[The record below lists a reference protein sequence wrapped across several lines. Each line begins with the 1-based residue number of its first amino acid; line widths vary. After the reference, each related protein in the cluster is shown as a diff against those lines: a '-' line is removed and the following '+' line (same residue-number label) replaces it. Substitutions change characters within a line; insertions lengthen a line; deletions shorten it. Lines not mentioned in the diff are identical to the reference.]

1 MTETVLTNEEIMHL
15 WDTRVGEPSSSFPLI
30 GSDKRCF
37 ARAIESA
44 VLQSPEVVA
53 MRKDAERYRWLRA
66 HWHELAE
73 SYVDDSGSVI
83 SEVRLYATGDWPP
96 IDPDSLDYGVD
107 AAMEAKP

>member
-1 MTETVLTNEEIMHL
+1 MTETVLTDSGIVETVAQNFMLAYRNYDDDMIL
-15 WDTRVGEPSSSFPLI
+15 
-30 GSDKRCF
+30 

-44 VLQSPEVVA
+44 VLQSPEIVA

-73 SYVDDSGSVI
+73 SYVDDNNTII
-83 SEVRLYATGDWPP
+83 SEIQLYATGDWPP